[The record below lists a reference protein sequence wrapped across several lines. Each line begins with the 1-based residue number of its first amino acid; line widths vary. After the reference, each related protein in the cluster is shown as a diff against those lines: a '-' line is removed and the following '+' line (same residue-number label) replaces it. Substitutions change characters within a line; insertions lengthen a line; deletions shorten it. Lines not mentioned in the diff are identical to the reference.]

1 MLPLPSLALRALFCR
16 RAPGLA
22 SLLLVGVIVSVLE
35 PLRANLEQFTLAA
48 VLEEVSRWMHEGLSR
63 FGRQWQA
70 LQATG
75 AVPAPNTS

>member
-1 MLPLPSLALRALFCR
+1 
-16 RAPGLA
+16 
-22 SLLLVGVIVSVLE
+22 VIVSVLE